1 MNFLF
6 FMLLSKDDE
15 SLRRWKEQLL
25 GTVDFSAVGGSTSSS
40 LSLSLSLSLSAV
52 HLILELCSFP
62 RKICRKM

>member
-40 LSLSLSLSLSAV
+40 LSLSLSAV